1 MRVLDAI
8 SEFLNKKS
16 SVQMVADDPQLT
28 SEMLLLVR
36 MMFADG
42 ELSPAEMTLFKSLCG
57 SAFGIPEEDVSD
69 VIKFLRDVGYE
80 TSGQQAAKMFEFM
93 PDERK
98 QQVLGNVMAM
108 ARADM
113 KVHANEVEMIGRIAK
128 ALGYDPDKVRAL
140 L

>member
-8 SEFLNKKS
+8 GEFLNKKS

-42 ELSPAEMTLFKSLCG
+42 ELSGEELTLFKGLCA

-69 VIKFLRDVGYE
+69 VIKFLRDIGYE
-80 TSGQQAAKMFEFM
+80 TSGEQAAGMFEFM
-93 PDERK
+93 PEERK
-98 QQVLGNVMAM
+98 QQVLGHVMAM

-113 KVHANEVEMIGRIAK
+113 KVHVNEVEMIGRIAK